1 MSNKIYMVC
10 KSPYVFKCSSTGNWY
25 VILTFGFVL
34 QDGWSYKILQTLYP
48 APMEIQIPPD
58 GPYFVYNSISTDWD
72 RGDHLQQ
79 QENIEYFNS
88 VYSSLSWIT

>member
-1 MSNKIYMVC
+1 MLCVEM
-10 KSPYVFKCSSTGNWY
+10 FQHWY

-88 VYSSLSWIT
+88 VYSSLSWIDNLTNSCTFKKHR

>member
-1 MSNKIYMVC
+1 M
-10 KSPYVFKCSSTGNWY
+10 FQHWY

-34 QDGWSYKILQTLYP
+34 QDEWCYKILQTLYP
-48 APMEIQIPPD
+48 TPMEIQIPPD

-72 RGDHLQQ
+72 RGDQHH

-88 VYSSLSWIT
+88 VYSSLSKITYLTHGQKA

>member
-1 MSNKIYMVC
+1 MSNKMHVC
-10 KSPYVFKCSSTGNWY
+10 KSPLVFKCSSTGNWY

-34 QDGWSYKILQTLYP
+34 QDEWCYKILQTLYP
-48 APMEIQIPPD
+48 TPMEIQIPPD

-72 RGDHLQQ
+72 RGDQHQHH

-88 VYSSLSWIT
+88 VYSSLS